1 MKENPMDIT
10 SPQVK
15 AQTKVSEPQPEV
27 FQGEESAYIIGNKI
41 ENSTAVTPSSAR
53 EHFRR
58 ALDYKMQKDY
68 EKAIVEY
75 NKAIEL
81 DSNFDMAYYSRAEL
95 FQLEGRNADAI
106 ADFERV
112 IALSQNTELITLA
125 KHHIQELGK

>member
-27 FQGEESAYIIGNKI
+27 FQGEESSYIIGNKI

-95 FQLEGRNADAI
+95 FQLEGRKADAI